1 MNSDTTLAR
10 VYPNH
15 GRAVTLAVLSF
26 AQFMIALD
34 YSIIYVALPEIANG
48 LHIDDTVSQ
57 WIVSSYGLLFA
68 GFLLVGGRICDR
80 YGPPAAFAV
89 SIAVFGIASLLGGVA
104 PSGNYLLLARA
115 IQGVSAAILQPA
127 IIALIA
133 GNFPE
138 GRERARA
145 LSIWGAVGASGLVAG
160 VVLGGLLA
168 LVSWRLIF
176 VINGPVALACLLL
189 GQKYFARH
197 TATAEAA
204 RIPLFASLL
213 GTVAVLSFVLWLTLQ
228 AEYGWAHP
236 WTRLVFT
243 GSIALV
249 VVFVIAEAKLP
260 LPLIQRDLR
269 KIRALKLGCAA
280 SALYMASVGSE
291 FFLITLLLQKLYG
304 YDVWTTGLL
313 FLPLSVTIIFGN
325 MLAERILRR
334 HAAGRVLAFGFV
346 LGAAGLLY
354 LALRI
359 GHRDYWLD
367 VFPGLLVSG
376 LGHGI
381 IYTSKFVVGIRG
393 ITEQQQG
400 AASSLMVT
408 AQYGSGSI
416 ALALLVITLGI
427 GEAAYGYAAAFAL
440 TALFAILGAGV
451 GLLDRSAP
459 AAQEAS

>member
-1 MNSDTTLAR
+1 MSSETVAD
-10 VYPNH
+10 VFPNR
-15 GRAVTLAVLSF
+15 GRTVTLSVLSF

-34 YSIIYVALPEIANG
+34 YSIIYVALPEISNG
-48 LHIDDTVSQ
+48 LHIDDSVSQ

-80 YGPPAAFAV
+80 YGPASAFAV
-89 SIAVFGIASLLGGVA
+89 SIAIFGAASLLGGIA
-104 PSGNYLLLARA
+104 PDGTFLLLARA

-189 GQKYFARH
+189 GQRYFARN
-197 TATAEAA
+197 TAAPDAA
-204 RIPLFASLL
+204 RIPLLASLF

-228 AEYGWAHP
+228 AEYGWTHP
-236 WTRLVFT
+236 WTRIVFT
-243 GSIALV
+243 ASV
-249 VVFVIAEAKLP
+249 VLLAIFAIAEAKLP

-269 KIRALKLGCAA
+269 AIRSLKLGCAA

-313 FLPLSVTIIFGN
+313 FLPLSITIILGN

-334 HAAGRVLAFGFV
+334 YAAGRVLAFGFV

-359 GHRDYWLD
+359 GYRDYWLD

-427 GEAAYGYAAAFAL
+427 GEPAHAYAAAFAL
-440 TALFAILGAGV
+440 TAFFAILGAGV
-451 GLLDRSAP
+451 AIRDRSAP
-459 AAQEAS
+459 APQEAS